1 MRIAIIAPGA
11 MGAAT
16 ARRLHT
22 NGATI
27 ALTLEGRSPAS
38 AARAAGMTILPSE
51 AALATWADAVLAIL
65 PPGDAL
71 PLAQRLAPH
80 LRPGTLYAD
89 CNAISPETVRHVA
102 AALPHTRFID
112 AGIIGGPPGAT
123 GPGPRFYAAG
133 PHAHALAR
141 LTTHGLDWRPMDAS
155 MGEGGIGAASAL
167 KMSYAG
173 ITKGLT
179 ALGSAMAL
187 GAHAAGAAPAL
198 HAELMASQPELMRFL
213 NRAVPDMFDKAYR
226 WVAEMEEIS
235 AFLGDSPAS
244 PIHTAMARLYQHLA
258 ADRASPAPDGPIAR
272 LAAFFPQA

>member
-22 NGATI
+22 NGATV
-27 ALTLEGRSPAS
+27 ALTLQGRGPAS

-65 PPGDAL
+65 PPGNAL
-71 PLAQRLAPH
+71 ALAQRLAPH

-89 CNAISPETVRHVA
+89 CNAISPETVQHVA
-102 AALPHTRFID
+102 AAVPHIRFVD
-112 AGIIGGPPGAT
+112 AGIIGGPPGPT
-123 GPGPRFYAAG
+123 GAGPRFYASG
-133 PHAHALAR
+133 PHAPALAP
-141 LTTHGLDWRPMDAS
+141 LTTHALDWRPI
-155 MGEGGIGAASAL
+155 EGDIGAASAL
-167 KMSYAG
+167 NMSYAG

-198 HAELMASQPELMRFL
+198 HAELMASQPDLMRFL

-235 AFLGDSPAS
+235 AFLAPSPAT
-244 PIHTAMARLYQHLA
+244 PIHIAMARLYEHLA
-258 ADRASPAPDGPIAR
+258 ADRANPAPDGPIAQ
-272 LAAFFPQA
+272 LAAFFPKP

>member
-16 ARRLHT
+16 ARRLHS
-22 NGATI
+22 NGATV
-27 ALTLEGRSPAS
+27 ALTLENRGPAS

-51 AALATWADAVLAIL
+51 ADLATWADAVLSIL
-65 PPGDAL
+65 PPGEAIAL
-71 PLAQRLAPH
+71 ATRLAPH

-89 CNAISPETVRHVA
+89 CNAISPETVKHVA
-102 AALPHTRFID
+102 SLLPHTSFID

-123 GPGPRFYAAG
+123 GPGPRFYASG
-133 PHAHALAR
+133 PHAPALAE
-141 LTTHGLDWRPMDAS
+141 LITHALDWRPMTGS
-155 MGEGGIGAASAL
+155 LGEGDIGAASAL

-198 HAELMASQPELMRFL
+198 HAELMASQPDLMRFL

-235 AFLGDSPAS
+235 AFLAPSPAT
-244 PIHTAMARLYQHLA
+244 PIHIAMARLYEHLA
-258 ADRASPAPDGPIAR
+258 ADRANPAPDGPIAQ
-272 LAAFFPQA
+272 LAAFFPKP